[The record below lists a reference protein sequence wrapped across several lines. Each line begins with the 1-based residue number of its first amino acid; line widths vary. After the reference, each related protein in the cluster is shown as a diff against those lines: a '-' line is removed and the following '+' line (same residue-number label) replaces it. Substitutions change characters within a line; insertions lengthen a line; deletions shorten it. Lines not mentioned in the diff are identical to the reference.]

1 MLRAQALGLGCGE
14 RHNPP
19 AEIWGAARGPY
30 WPWDC
35 YSSAWVSGRKAP
47 RAPLGMR
54 GWVLAP
60 PGWTQ
65 RQFWTF
71 HFQSGAWDAGQGP
84 GHDAGWGGGEGR
96 RRFLQLPGLAGRGA
110 LPLPKHLSRAGT
122 LETPDWGPA
131 PRCPPLLPKEARR
144 FDGCSRAVGGCPHS
158 PCDLGQGT
166 APLWARFPSLSVAE
180 AETGPACIP
189 RAPGGACSGPARAQP
204 SPSSRDLVAE
214 GPGGRARVRE
224 GSTRLPAGGARSGS
238 TPVERC
244 PSACPGILCCVFS
257 S

>member
-1 MLRAQALGLGCGE
+1 
-14 RHNPP
+14 
-19 AEIWGAARGPY
+19 
-30 WPWDC
+30 
-35 YSSAWVSGRKAP
+35 
-47 RAPLGMR
+47 MR
-54 GWVLAP
+54 DKDGD
-60 PGWTQ
+60 T
-65 RQFWTF
+65 R
-71 HFQSGAWDAGQGP
+71 
-84 GHDAGWGGGEGR
+84 GGGEAGREGGDSSSRLAWLGEGHSRCLSTCPETVLWKLRIGGRPLAALHFFR
-96 RRFLQLPGLAGRGA
+96 RRLGGLTAA
-110 LPLPKHLSRAGT
+110 L
-122 LETPDWGPA
+122 
-131 PRCPPLLPKEARR
+131 
-144 FDGCSRAVGGCPHS
+144 RAVGGCPHS